1 MDYFL
6 IFVNLFQI
14 FSKIIRPLLDL
25 EKKSPVYDFT
35 DDCLTAFNKLRDK
48 LMKAP
53 ILAIYN
59 PNHETE
65 LHCDASTHGY
75 GAVLLQKQNDSKF
88 HPVAYFSKTTTAA
101 ESRYHSFELETL
113 AIINALERFHVYLDG
128 IPFKIV
134 TDCNSL
140 AMTLHK
146 KRVNSRIAR
155 WALELEKYNYA
166 IQHKSGATMTHVDVL
181 SRIPCIDTSKSII
194 KTSECHFIAAID
206 GEDLDF
212 HIQVAQNRDENLKN
226 ILNKLENNT
235 VEGFE
240 LCDGLV
246 FKLKSN
252 KRLLCV
258 PKEMEEN
265 IIRMVHEK
273 IGHLGTEK
281 CYSEILKNYWFSNM
295 REKITKFI
303 QNCIKCIIYSVPAR
317 SNDHCLYN
325 IPKEPIPFD
334 TVHVDHFGPLPN
346 IKSKRKHI
354 FVVVDAFTKYVKLY
368 PVNSTS
374 TKEVN
379 NC

>member
-1 MDYFL
+1 
-6 IFVNLFQI
+6 
-14 FSKIIRPLLDL
+14 
-25 EKKSPVYDFT
+25 
-35 DDCLTAFNKLRDK
+35 
-48 LMKAP
+48 
-53 ILAIYN
+53 
-59 PNHETE
+59 
-65 LHCDASTHGY
+65 
-75 GAVLLQKQNDSKF
+75 
-88 HPVAYFSKTTTAA
+88 
-101 ESRYHSFELETL
+101 
-113 AIINALERFHVYLDG
+113 
-128 IPFKIV
+128 
-134 TDCNSL
+134 
-140 AMTLHK
+140 
-146 KRVNSRIAR
+146 
-155 WALELEKYNYA
+155 
-166 IQHKSGATMTHVDVL
+166 MTHVDAL

-235 VEGFE
+235 VERFE

-303 QNCIKCIIYSVPAR
+303 QNCIIYCIIYSVPAR

-368 PVNSTS
+368 PVNSIS

-379 NC
+379 RKIFPIL